1 VERGLLTGQPM
12 LITASTRESLSAGS
26 LVLVA
31 CFCALSLAFGVAHY
45 RGWHKGWIRV
55 LPFEANFFGPAWFGA
70 LGLLVAL
77 CDVAT
82 RLSVW
87 VAAILAVPT
96 FIVFVITLM
105 SLVWLPSRLLPSWYL
120 TWREQGRPLSGLHG

>member
-1 VERGLLTGQPM
+1 M
-12 LITASTRESLSAGS
+12 LFWASTDTQLSAGS
-26 LVLVA
+26 LLVVI
-31 CFCALSLAFGVAHY
+31 CFCAAALAFGVAHY

-70 LGLLVAL
+70 TGLLVAL
-77 CDVAT
+77 CDLAARVN
-82 RLSVW
+82 VW
-87 VAAILAVPT
+87 LAAILAVPT

-120 TWREQGRPLSGLHG
+120 DWRRQGRPPSELRG